1 MQPCRRRFLRLAGA
15 AAGLQLAARM
25 TAAQA
30 YPTRPVRIIVPFTAG
45 GPATVMAHVIAQP
58 LSESWG
64 RSFYVENLPTGA
76 SNVGS
81 ATAAKS
87 PPDGYTLLVVTPS
100 FVINPSLYAKLA
112 YDPIRDFTPVIL
124 AVASPHVLLVN
135 PSFPAK
141 NVKELVALVKA
152 NPGKYSYAS
161 AGTGQ
166 SAQLAAE
173 LFKLAFGL
181 DIVHVPFNGG
191 APAVNSTMGGHTQM
205 AFNALPSAAA
215 LIKEGKLRALAVTS
229 GERAPEF
236 PDVPTLAE
244 AGAPGQE
251 SLYFQGIVAPA
262 GTPKD
267 IVDQLYRE
275 IEKIL
280 ARPEVKDR
288 LAAIGFGVTIQ
299 LPRGVP
305 GPTQG
310 RSGEVGEG
318 HSRRQHQTNRVIRSR
333 RHEGSHGCERTI
345 RGGAPRLS
353 RGAPG
358 VSYCRAPDQ
367 PEAKGALA
375 LPQQRA

>member
-1 MQPCRRRFLRLAGA
+1 MQTCRRRLLRLAVA
-15 AAGLQLAARM
+15 AAGLPLAARM

-64 RSFYVENLPTGA
+64 QSFYVENLPTGA

-135 PSFPAK
+135 PSSPAK
-141 NVKELVALVKA
+141 NVKELVALAKA

-262 GTPKD
+262 GTPND

-275 IEKIL
+275 IDKIL
-280 ARPEVKDR
+280 ARPDVKER
-288 LAAIGFGVTIQ
+288 LAAIGFGVTISSPEEFQVQ
-299 LPRGVP
+299 LKAEAARWAK
-305 GPTQG
+305 
-310 RSGEVGEG
+310 
-318 HSRRQHQTNRVIRSR
+318 VIRDANIKR
-333 RHEGSHGCERTI
+333 IE
-345 RGGAPRLS
+345 
-353 RGAPG
+353 
-358 VSYCRAPDQ
+358 
-367 PEAKGALA
+367 
-375 LPQQRA
+375 

>member
-1 MQPCRRRFLRLAGA
+1 MQTCRRRLLGLAAA
-15 AAGLQLAARM
+15 AAGLPLASRM

-64 RSFYVENLPTGA
+64 QSFYVENLPTGA

-112 YDPIRDFTPVIL
+112 YDPIRDFAPVIL

-141 NVKELVALVKA
+141 NVKELVALAKA

-280 ARPEVKDR
+280 ARPDVKDR
-288 LAAIGFGVTIQ
+288 LAAIGFGVTISSPEQFQVQ
-299 LPRGVP
+299 LKTEAARWAK
-305 GPTQG
+305 
-310 RSGEVGEG
+310 
-318 HSRRQHQTNRVIRSR
+318 VIRDANIKR
-333 RHEGSHGCERTI
+333 IE
-345 RGGAPRLS
+345 
-353 RGAPG
+353 
-358 VSYCRAPDQ
+358 
-367 PEAKGALA
+367 
-375 LPQQRA
+375 

>member
-1 MQPCRRRFLRLAGA
+1 MQTCRRRFLRLAA
-15 AAGLQLAARM
+15 VAAGLPLAARM

-64 RSFYVENLPTGA
+64 QSFYVENLPTGA

-112 YDPIRDFTPVIL
+112 YDPIRDFAPVIL

-141 NVKELVALVKA
+141 NVKELVALAKA

-229 GERAPEF
+229 RERAPEF

-280 ARPEVKDR
+280 ARPDVKDR
-288 LAAIGFGVTIQ
+288 LAAIGFGVTISSPEEFQVQ
-299 LPRGVP
+299 LKTEAARWAK
-305 GPTQG
+305 
-310 RSGEVGEG
+310 
-318 HSRRQHQTNRVIRSR
+318 VIRDANIKR
-333 RHEGSHGCERTI
+333 IE
-345 RGGAPRLS
+345 
-353 RGAPG
+353 
-358 VSYCRAPDQ
+358 
-367 PEAKGALA
+367 
-375 LPQQRA
+375 

>member
-1 MQPCRRRFLRLAGA
+1 MQTCRRRFLRLAA
-15 AAGLQLAARM
+15 VAAGLPLAARM

-64 RSFYVENLPTGA
+64 QSFYVENLPTGA

-112 YDPIRDFTPVIL
+112 YDPIRDFAPVIL

-141 NVKELVALVKA
+141 NVKELVALAKA

-229 GERAPEF
+229 RERAPEF

-280 ARPEVKDR
+280 ARPDVKDR
-288 LAAIGFGVTIQ
+288 LAAIGFGVTIRSPEEFQVQ
-299 LPRGVP
+299 LKAEAARWAK
-305 GPTQG
+305 
-310 RSGEVGEG
+310 
-318 HSRRQHQTNRVIRSR
+318 VIRDANIKR
-333 RHEGSHGCERTI
+333 IE
-345 RGGAPRLS
+345 
-353 RGAPG
+353 
-358 VSYCRAPDQ
+358 
-367 PEAKGALA
+367 
-375 LPQQRA
+375 

>member
-1 MQPCRRRFLRLAGA
+1 M
-15 AAGLQLAARM
+15 
-25 TAAQA
+25 
-30 YPTRPVRIIVPFTAG
+30 
-45 GPATVMAHVIAQP
+45 
-58 LSESWG
+58 
-64 RSFYVENLPTGA
+64 
-76 SNVGS
+76 GS

-251 SLYFQGIVAPA
+251 SLFFQGIVAPA

-288 LAAIGFGVTIQ
+288 LAAIGFGGTISSPEEFQVQ
-299 LPRGVP
+299 LKAEAARWAK
-305 GPTQG
+305 
-310 RSGEVGEG
+310 
-318 HSRRQHQTNRVIRSR
+318 VIRDANIKR
-333 RHEGSHGCERTI
+333 IE
-345 RGGAPRLS
+345 
-353 RGAPG
+353 
-358 VSYCRAPDQ
+358 
-367 PEAKGALA
+367 
-375 LPQQRA
+375 

>member
-1 MQPCRRRFLRLAGA
+1 MQTCRRRFLRLAAA
-15 AAGLQLAARM
+15 AAGLPLAARM

-64 RSFYVENLPTGA
+64 QSFYVENLPTGA

-275 IEKIL
+275 IAKIL

-288 LAAIGFGVTIQ
+288 LAAIGFGVTISSPEEFQVQ
-299 LPRGVP
+299 LKAEAARWAK
-305 GPTQG
+305 
-310 RSGEVGEG
+310 
-318 HSRRQHQTNRVIRSR
+318 VIRDANIKR
-333 RHEGSHGCERTI
+333 IE
-345 RGGAPRLS
+345 
-353 RGAPG
+353 
-358 VSYCRAPDQ
+358 
-367 PEAKGALA
+367 
-375 LPQQRA
+375 

>member
-1 MQPCRRRFLRLAGA
+1 
-15 AAGLQLAARM
+15 
-25 TAAQA
+25 
-30 YPTRPVRIIVPFTAG
+30 VRIIVPFTAG

-58 LSESWG
+58 LSESLG
-64 RSFYVENLPTGA
+64 QSFYVENLPAGA
-76 SNVGS
+76 SNVGT

-87 PPDGYTLLVVTPS
+87 PADGYTLLVVTPS

-181 DIVHVPFNGG
+181 DLLHVPFNGG
-191 APAVNSTMGGHTQM
+191 APAMNSTVGGHTPI

-229 GERAPEF
+229 GQRAPEF

-244 AGAPGQE
+244 VGVPGQE
-251 SLYFQGIVAPA
+251 SLFFQGVVSPA
-262 GTPKD
+262 GTPKE

-275 IEKIL
+275 IARIL
-280 ARPEVKDR
+280 ARPEVKER
-288 LAAIGFGVTIQ
+288 LAAIGFGVSISSPEQ
-299 LPRGVP
+299 FQAQIKSEMERWAK
-305 GPTQG
+305 
-310 RSGEVGEG
+310 
-318 HSRRQHQTNRVIRSR
+318 VIRDANIKR
-333 RHEGSHGCERTI
+333 IE
-345 RGGAPRLS
+345 
-353 RGAPG
+353 
-358 VSYCRAPDQ
+358 
-367 PEAKGALA
+367 
-375 LPQQRA
+375 

>member
-15 AAGLQLAARM
+15 AAGLPLAARM
-25 TAAQA
+25 SAAQA

-58 LSESWG
+58 LSESLG
-64 RSFYVENLPTGA
+64 QSFYVENLPAGA
-76 SNVGS
+76 SNVGT

-87 PPDGYTLLVVTPS
+87 PADGYTLLVVTPS
-100 FVINPSLYAKLA
+100 FVINPSLYAKLS
-112 YDPIRDFTPVIL
+112 YDPVKDFTPIIL
-124 AVASPHVLLVN
+124 AVTSPHVLIVN
-135 PSFPAK
+135 PSFPAN
-141 NVKELVALVKA
+141 NVKELVALAKA

-191 APAVNSTMGGHTQM
+191 APAVNSTVGGHTPI
-205 AFNALPSAAA
+205 AFNALPSAAP

-251 SLYFQGIVAPA
+251 SLYFQGVVAPA
-262 GTPKD
+262 GTPKE
-267 IVDQLYRE
+267 IVDQLYRA
-275 IEKIL
+275 IDKIL
-280 ARPEVKDR
+280 ARPEVKER
-288 LAAIGFGVTIQ
+288 LAAIGFGVTVGS
-299 LPRGVP
+299 PEDFG
-305 GPTQG
+305 TQIKTETA
-310 RSGEVGEG
+310 RWAKF
-318 HSRRQHQTNRVIRSR
+318 IRDANIKR
-333 RHEGSHGCERTI
+333 IE
-345 RGGAPRLS
+345 
-353 RGAPG
+353 
-358 VSYCRAPDQ
+358 
-367 PEAKGALA
+367 
-375 LPQQRA
+375 

>member
-1 MQPCRRRFLRLAGA
+1 MQTCRRRFLRLAGA
-15 AAGLQLAARM
+15 AAGLPLAARM

-45 GPATVMAHVIAQP
+45 GPATVMAHLIAQP

-64 RSFYVENLPTGA
+64 QSFYVENLPTGA

-141 NVKELVALVKA
+141 NVKELVALAKA

-280 ARPEVKDR
+280 ARPDVKDR
-288 LAAIGFGVTIQ
+288 LAAIGFGVTISSPEEFQVQ
-299 LPRGVP
+299 LKAEATRWAK
-305 GPTQG
+305 
-310 RSGEVGEG
+310 
-318 HSRRQHQTNRVIRSR
+318 VIRDANIKR
-333 RHEGSHGCERTI
+333 IE
-345 RGGAPRLS
+345 
-353 RGAPG
+353 
-358 VSYCRAPDQ
+358 
-367 PEAKGALA
+367 
-375 LPQQRA
+375 

>member
-1 MQPCRRRFLRLAGA
+1 MQTCRRHFLGLAAA
-15 AAGLQLAARM
+15 AAGLPLAARM

-64 RSFYVENLPTGA
+64 QSFYVENLPTGA

-112 YDPIRDFTPVIL
+112 YDPIRDFAPVIL

-141 NVKELVALVKA
+141 NVKELVALAKA

-280 ARPEVKDR
+280 ARPDVMDR
-288 LAAIGFGVTIQ
+288 LAAIGFGVTISSPEEFQIQ
-299 LPRGVP
+299 LKAEAARWAK
-305 GPTQG
+305 
-310 RSGEVGEG
+310 
-318 HSRRQHQTNRVIRSR
+318 VIRDANIKR
-333 RHEGSHGCERTI
+333 IE
-345 RGGAPRLS
+345 
-353 RGAPG
+353 
-358 VSYCRAPDQ
+358 
-367 PEAKGALA
+367 
-375 LPQQRA
+375 

>member
-15 AAGLQLAARM
+15 AAGLPLAARM

-64 RSFYVENLPTGA
+64 QSFYVENLPTGA

-251 SLYFQGIVAPA
+251 SLFFQGIVAPA

-288 LAAIGFGVTIQ
+288 LAAIGFGVTISSPEELQ
-299 LPRGVP
+299 VQRAAVP
-305 GPTQG
+305 GVVTT
-310 RSGEVGEG
+310 S
-318 HSRRQHQTNRVIRSR
+318 S
-333 RHEGSHGCERTI
+333 
-345 RGGAPRLS
+345 A
-353 RGAPG
+353 
-358 VSYCRAPDQ
+358 VSV
-367 PEAKGALA
+367 
-375 LPQQRA
+375 

>member
-1 MQPCRRRFLRLAGA
+1 MQTCRRRFLRLAAA
-15 AAGLQLAARM
+15 AAGLPLAARM

-45 GPATVMAHVIAQP
+45 GPATVMAHLIAQP

-64 RSFYVENLPTGA
+64 QSFYVENLPTGA

-141 NVKELVALVKA
+141 TVKELVALAKA

-229 GERAPEF
+229 RERAPEF

-280 ARPEVKDR
+280 ARPEVKER
-288 LAAIGFGVTIQ
+288 LAAIGFGVTIGSPEEFQVQ
-299 LPRGVP
+299 LKAEAARWAK
-305 GPTQG
+305 
-310 RSGEVGEG
+310 
-318 HSRRQHQTNRVIRSR
+318 VIRDANIKR
-333 RHEGSHGCERTI
+333 IE
-345 RGGAPRLS
+345 
-353 RGAPG
+353 
-358 VSYCRAPDQ
+358 
-367 PEAKGALA
+367 
-375 LPQQRA
+375 

>member
-1 MQPCRRRFLRLAGA
+1 MQTCRRRFLRLAAA
-15 AAGLQLAARM
+15 AAGLPLAARM

-45 GPATVMAHVIAQP
+45 GPATVMAHLIAQP

-64 RSFYVENLPTGA
+64 QSFYVENLPTGA

-141 NVKELVALVKA
+141 NVKELVALAKA

-288 LAAIGFGVTIQ
+288 LAAIGFGVTIGSPEEFQVQ
-299 LPRGVP
+299 LKAEAARWAK
-305 GPTQG
+305 
-310 RSGEVGEG
+310 
-318 HSRRQHQTNRVIRSR
+318 VIRDANIKR
-333 RHEGSHGCERTI
+333 IE
-345 RGGAPRLS
+345 
-353 RGAPG
+353 
-358 VSYCRAPDQ
+358 
-367 PEAKGALA
+367 
-375 LPQQRA
+375 

>member
-15 AAGLQLAARM
+15 AAGLPLAARM

-64 RSFYVENLPTGA
+64 QSFYVENLPTGA

-251 SLYFQGIVAPA
+251 SLFFQGIVAPA

-280 ARPEVKDR
+280 ARPDVKDR
-288 LAAIGFGVTIQ
+288 LAAIGFGVTISSPEEFQVQ
-299 LPRGVP
+299 LKAEAARWAK
-305 GPTQG
+305 
-310 RSGEVGEG
+310 
-318 HSRRQHQTNRVIRSR
+318 VIRDANIKR
-333 RHEGSHGCERTI
+333 IE
-345 RGGAPRLS
+345 
-353 RGAPG
+353 
-358 VSYCRAPDQ
+358 
-367 PEAKGALA
+367 
-375 LPQQRA
+375 

>member
-1 MQPCRRRFLRLAGA
+1 
-15 AAGLQLAARM
+15 
-25 TAAQA
+25 
-30 YPTRPVRIIVPFTAG
+30 
-45 GPATVMAHVIAQP
+45 
-58 LSESWG
+58 
-64 RSFYVENLPTGA
+64 
-76 SNVGS
+76 VGS

-112 YDPIRDFTPVIL
+112 YDPIRDFAPVIL

-141 NVKELVALVKA
+141 NVKELVALAKA

-280 ARPEVKDR
+280 ARPDVKDR
-288 LAAIGFGVTIQ
+288 LAAIGFGVTIRSPEEFQVQ
-299 LPRGVP
+299 LKAEAARWAK
-305 GPTQG
+305 
-310 RSGEVGEG
+310 
-318 HSRRQHQTNRVIRSR
+318 VIRDANIKR
-333 RHEGSHGCERTI
+333 IE
-345 RGGAPRLS
+345 
-353 RGAPG
+353 
-358 VSYCRAPDQ
+358 
-367 PEAKGALA
+367 
-375 LPQQRA
+375 

>member
-1 MQPCRRRFLRLAGA
+1 MQTCRRRFLRLAAA
-15 AAGLQLAARM
+15 AAGLPLAARR

-45 GPATVMAHVIAQP
+45 GPATVMAHVLAQP

-64 RSFYVENLPTGA
+64 QSFYVENLPTGA

-141 NVKELVALVKA
+141 NVKELVALAKA

-205 AFNALPSAAA
+205 AFNALPSAAS

-288 LAAIGFGVTIQ
+288 LAAIGFGVTISSPEEFQVQ
-299 LPRGVP
+299 LKTEAARWAK
-305 GPTQG
+305 
-310 RSGEVGEG
+310 
-318 HSRRQHQTNRVIRSR
+318 VIRDANIKR
-333 RHEGSHGCERTI
+333 IE
-345 RGGAPRLS
+345 
-353 RGAPG
+353 
-358 VSYCRAPDQ
+358 
-367 PEAKGALA
+367 
-375 LPQQRA
+375 

>member
-1 MQPCRRRFLRLAGA
+1 MQTCRRRFLRLAAAAAA
-15 AAGLQLAARM
+15 AAGLPLAARM

-30 YPTRPVRIIVPFTAG
+30 YPTRPVRIIVPFAAG
-45 GPATVMAHVIAQP
+45 GPATVMAHLIAQP

-64 RSFYVENLPTGA
+64 QSFYVENLPTGA

-141 NVKELVALVKA
+141 NVKELVALAKA

-229 GERAPEF
+229 RERAPEF

-262 GTPKD
+262 GTPND

-275 IEKIL
+275 IDKIL
-280 ARPEVKDR
+280 ARPDVKDR
-288 LAAIGFGVTIQ
+288 LAAIGFGVTISSPEEFQVQ
-299 LPRGVP
+299 LKAEAARWAK
-305 GPTQG
+305 
-310 RSGEVGEG
+310 
-318 HSRRQHQTNRVIRSR
+318 VIRDANIKR
-333 RHEGSHGCERTI
+333 IE
-345 RGGAPRLS
+345 
-353 RGAPG
+353 
-358 VSYCRAPDQ
+358 
-367 PEAKGALA
+367 
-375 LPQQRA
+375 

>member
-1 MQPCRRRFLRLAGA
+1 MQTCRRRFLGLAAA
-15 AAGLQLAARM
+15 AAGLPLAARM

-64 RSFYVENLPTGA
+64 QSFYVENLPTGA

-112 YDPIRDFTPVIL
+112 YDPIRDFAPVIL

-141 NVKELVALVKA
+141 NVKELVALAKA

-181 DIVHVPFNGG
+181 DISHVPFNGG

-280 ARPEVKDR
+280 ARPDVKDR
-288 LAAIGFGVTIQ
+288 LAAIGFGVTIRSPEEFQVQ
-299 LPRGVP
+299 LKAEAARWAK
-305 GPTQG
+305 
-310 RSGEVGEG
+310 
-318 HSRRQHQTNRVIRSR
+318 VIRDANIKR
-333 RHEGSHGCERTI
+333 IE
-345 RGGAPRLS
+345 
-353 RGAPG
+353 
-358 VSYCRAPDQ
+358 
-367 PEAKGALA
+367 
-375 LPQQRA
+375 

>member
-1 MQPCRRRFLRLAGA
+1 MQTCRRRFLSLAGA
-15 AAGLQLAARM
+15 AASLPLAARM

-45 GPATVMAHVIAQP
+45 GPATVMAHVLAQP

-64 RSFYVENLPTGA
+64 QSFYVENLPTGA

-141 NVKELVALVKA
+141 NVKELVALAKA

-229 GERAPEF
+229 RERAPEF

-280 ARPEVKDR
+280 ARPEVKER
-288 LAAIGFGVTIQ
+288 LAAIGFGVTIGSPEEFQVQ
-299 LPRGVP
+299 LKAEAARWAK
-305 GPTQG
+305 
-310 RSGEVGEG
+310 
-318 HSRRQHQTNRVIRSR
+318 VIRDANIKR
-333 RHEGSHGCERTI
+333 IE
-345 RGGAPRLS
+345 
-353 RGAPG
+353 
-358 VSYCRAPDQ
+358 
-367 PEAKGALA
+367 
-375 LPQQRA
+375 

>member
-15 AAGLQLAARM
+15 AAGLPLAARM
-25 TAAQA
+25 SAAQA

-58 LSESWG
+58 LSESLG
-64 RSFYVENLPTGA
+64 QSFYVENLPAGA
-76 SNVGS
+76 SNVGT

-87 PPDGYTLLVVTPS
+87 PADGYTLLVVTPS
-100 FVINPSLYAKLA
+100 FVINPSLYAKLS
-112 YDPIRDFTPVIL
+112 YDPVKDFTPIIL
-124 AVASPHVLLVN
+124 AVTSPHVLIVN
-135 PSFPAK
+135 PSFPAN
-141 NVKELVALVKA
+141 NVKELVALAKA

-191 APAVNSTMGGHTQM
+191 APAVNSTVGGHTPI
-205 AFNALPSAAA
+205 AFNALPSAAP

-280 ARPEVKDR
+280 ARPEVRER
-288 LAAIGFGVTIQ
+288 LAAIGFGVSISSPEEFQVQ
-299 LPRGVP
+299 LKAEAARWAK
-305 GPTQG
+305 
-310 RSGEVGEG
+310 
-318 HSRRQHQTNRVIRSR
+318 VIRDANIKR
-333 RHEGSHGCERTI
+333 IE
-345 RGGAPRLS
+345 
-353 RGAPG
+353 
-358 VSYCRAPDQ
+358 
-367 PEAKGALA
+367 
-375 LPQQRA
+375 

>member
-1 MQPCRRRFLRLAGA
+1 LPVLLTAHANSCAEGNAMQPCRRRFLRLAGA
-15 AAGLQLAARM
+15 AAGLPLAARM
-25 TAAQA
+25 TAAQT

-64 RSFYVENLPTGA
+64 QSFYVENLPTGA

-87 PPDGYTLLVVTPS
+87 PADGYTLLVVTPS

-288 LAAIGFGVTIQ
+288 LAAIGFGVTISSPEEFQVQ
-299 LPRGVP
+299 LKAEAARWAK
-305 GPTQG
+305 
-310 RSGEVGEG
+310 
-318 HSRRQHQTNRVIRSR
+318 VIRDANIKR
-333 RHEGSHGCERTI
+333 IE
-345 RGGAPRLS
+345 
-353 RGAPG
+353 
-358 VSYCRAPDQ
+358 
-367 PEAKGALA
+367 
-375 LPQQRA
+375 